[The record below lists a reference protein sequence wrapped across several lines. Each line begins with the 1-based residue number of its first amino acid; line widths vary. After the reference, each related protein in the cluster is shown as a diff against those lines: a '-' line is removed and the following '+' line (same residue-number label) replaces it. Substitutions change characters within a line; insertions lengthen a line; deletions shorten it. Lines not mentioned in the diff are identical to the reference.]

1 MQKYEHFIIEKS
13 KIETYKAMCKE
24 AGKKYKFTEIY
35 EGEKEVINEKGEKML
50 IPVYNDT
57 QVDLRIQLV
66 NYEKWH
72 GVELEENTAG
82 HYTQKTIRK
91 IVKHNATVIKNK
103 AGEVVS
109 KKEVLEAM
117 KSTQD
122 NPQIIPTMRKH
133 GDSFTLYIDYYRD
146 IADEKG
152 GSHTLSEQ
160 MSKIVYTIEKGDEL
174 EIFKTFLKGLK

>member
-1 MQKYEHFIIEKS
+1 MKYEHFIIEKT
-13 KIETYKAMCKE
+13 KMKTYEEMCKE

-35 EGEKEVINEKGEKML
+35 EGEKETVNEKGEKVF
-50 IPVYNDT
+50 IPVYSDT

-82 HYTQKTIRK
+82 YYTQKTIRK

-109 KKEVLEAM
+109 KKEVLQAM
-117 KSTQD
+117 KNTQE

-152 GSHTLSEQ
+152 GSHSASEN
-160 MSKIVYTIEKGDEL
+160 MAKIVYTIEKGDEL
-174 EIFKTFLKGLK
+174 EIFRTFLKGLK